1 MNHRPL
7 AESEER
13 FEERLEALEP
23 ERIPKKEENR
33 HNKAAS

>member
-1 MNHRPL
+1 MNRRTL
-7 AESEER
+7 TESEER

-23 ERIPKKEENR
+23 KRIPKKEENR